1 MSDSFSIRM
10 SSDDGLAPP
19 AEIFATRPDEKGPKT
34 VAILLIVGA
43 ILIMIIGYGDIQN
56 SNSED
61 MSQEEL
67 DTLLTNV
74 RNQGDNI
81 TDQEYQQFHDDV
93 RDSGAYS
100 IRGWSLLIGGVCIGT
115 GGILLFILNL
125 LGPKLALVGAGIGFI
140 GGTYGSWKMKTI
152 SESALPEAMVL
163 VNEILTYICGV
174 CMVLC
179 LALAGLPMLNAS
191 ARAALNQKVVF
202 IPEEE

>member
-34 VAILLIVGA
+34 VAILLVFGA
-43 ILIMIIGYGDIQN
+43 ILIIIIGYGDIQN
-56 SNSED
+56 SISED

-100 IRGWSLLIGGVCIGT
+100 IRGWSLMIGGICIGT
-115 GGILLFILNL
+115 GGILLFILKPV
-125 LGPKLALVGAGIGFI
+125 GPKLALVGAGIGFI
-140 GGTYGSWKMKTI
+140 GGTYSSWEMKTI
-152 SESALPEAMVL
+152 SEAALPEAMVF
-163 VNEILTYICGV
+163 VNEIFTYICGV

-179 LALAGLPMLNAS
+179 LALAGLPLLNAS

-202 IPEEE
+202 SPEEE